1 MSPARDS
8 TSPAGSGHGG
18 TGHSTA
24 EEARIATTPDAA
36 TPGAQVGGPASAGP
50 QAAGGWP
57 RRLRTSATSLTSSL
71 SASSALSIGLALI
84 ALHVVLA
91 LLASVLTGHDPVA
104 TDSGAA
110 LTGTS
115 WAHWLGTDQYGRDI
129 LSRTLNGGRYALVV
143 TFLATTIAVGI
154 GTVLGCVTAYAD
166 NWFDEVVMRIV
177 DALLS
182 VPSILAL
189 LVVVTVFDSGLWVI
203 VLAVTVIYAPAVTRV
218 VRGAARTV
226 ITQDYVTAARAR
238 GEKPLSIVFR
248 EIVPNVTDV
257 VLVEYAM
264 RASWIVLL
272 ISTLSFLGFGANPPT
287 PDWGLMVQENRTA
300 LTVVPWGTLAPVV
313 ALATLVIGLNL
324 SADGLSKS
332 LGVDRAQNGAAS

>member
-1 MSPARDS
+1 MSPARDRTEHGS
-8 TSPAGSGHGG
+8 TEHGG
-18 TGHSTA
+18 TGHGTA
-24 EEARIATTPDAA
+24 EEARVATTAKPA

-91 LLASVLTGHDPVA
+91 LLAPVLTGHDPVA

-332 LGVDRAQNGAAS
+332 LGVDRAQKGAVS

>member
-1 MSPARDS
+1 MSPARDR
-8 TSPAGSGHGG
+8 TPPADSGQGDI
-18 TGHSTA
+18 GHRTA
-24 EEARIATTPDAA
+24 EEARVATTADPA

-57 RRLRTSATSLTSSL
+57 RRLRASATSLTSSL
-71 SASSALSIGLALI
+71 SASSALSIGLGLI
-84 ALHVVLA
+84 ALHVLLA
-91 LLASVLTGHDPVA
+91 LLAPVLTGHDPVA

-332 LGVDRAQNGAAS
+332 LGVDRAQKGAVS

>member
-1 MSPARDS
+1 MRA
-8 TSPAGSGHGG
+8 
-18 TGHSTA
+18 
-24 EEARIATTPDAA
+24 
-36 TPGAQVGGPASAGP
+36 
-50 QAAGGWP
+50 
-57 RRLRTSATSLTSSL
+57 SATSLTSSL
-71 SASSALSIGLALI
+71 SASSALSIGLGLI
-84 ALHVVLA
+84 ALHVLLA
-91 LLASVLTGHDPVA
+91 LLAPVLTGHDPVA

-248 EIVPNVTDV
+248 DIVPNVTDV

-332 LGVDRAQNGAAS
+332 LGVDRAQKGAVS